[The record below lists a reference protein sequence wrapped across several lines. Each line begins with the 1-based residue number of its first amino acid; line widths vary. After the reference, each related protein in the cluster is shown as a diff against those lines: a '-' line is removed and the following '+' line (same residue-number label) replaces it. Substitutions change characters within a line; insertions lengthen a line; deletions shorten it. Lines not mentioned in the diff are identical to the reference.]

1 MNHCKGI
8 VVTVA
13 LLLSGAAHPLAAQTM
28 GTIQG
33 RVTDAMTGDPLPST
47 QVTVEGTL
55 RRTVTNGQGQYS
67 LSIEPGTYTLMAVT
81 LGYTKSI
88 HKVSATADGTTVAN
102 FALTGVGVADQL
114 ATLTHEIKEQ
124 RRLIEAQQ
132 RSIDEL
138 LRRVALLEQK
148 K

>member
-8 VVTVA
+8 VVAVA
-13 LLLSGAAHPLAAQTM
+13 LLLSGAAYPLTAQTM

-33 RVTDAMTGDPLPST
+33 RVTDAMTGDPLPGA

-81 LGYTKSI
+81 LGYNKSI
-88 HKVSATADGTTVAN
+88 HKVSANADGATVAN
-102 FALTGVGVADQL
+102 FALNGVGVADQL
-114 ATLTHEIKEQ
+114 ASLMHEIKEQ